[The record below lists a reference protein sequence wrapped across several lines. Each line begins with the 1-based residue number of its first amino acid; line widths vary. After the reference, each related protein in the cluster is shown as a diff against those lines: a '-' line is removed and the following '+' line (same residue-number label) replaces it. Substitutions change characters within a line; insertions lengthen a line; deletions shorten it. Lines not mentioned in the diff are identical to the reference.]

1 MKATSC
7 DVLIVGGGTGGCAA
21 ALALADQGRCVVV
34 TEPTAW
40 VGGQLTSQAVPPD
53 EHPWIE
59 SFGCTARYRRYR
71 EGVRSYYRNHY
82 PLRAAHRNNP
92 RLNPGTGWVSRLC
105 HEPRVGLAVLEQM
118 LAPMRTAKGLDI
130 RLNRVPIA
138 ADVSGDR
145 VRSVTFRCTRTGRL
159 ESVEAKFFL
168 DATETGDLLPLAGVE
183 YVKGAESQ
191 SETGE
196 PHAVSGPPEPG
207 TVQGITW
214 CFAMAHDPSGRDHT
228 IERPAHYDRW
238 SRYQPPFMPAP
249 IISWHTLDV
258 QKGHPVEWT
267 LFDSPE
273 RLGLF
278 SYRQI
283 VAGALFDTDPPP
295 HDVTI
300 VNWPQNDYYAENIL
314 EEPEDVVAARLE
326 ESRELSR
333 CLLYWLQTEAPRPDG
348 GTGWPGLHLRPDITG
363 TDDGL
368 AMAPYIRESRR
379 IRAVFTVTEK
389 HVGSACN
396 PGKTQAD
403 PFFDSVGVGSY
414 RIDLHPRTGNRT
426 TIDIGSLP
434 FEIPMGALLP
444 VRVRNLLPACKN
456 LGVTHITNG
465 CYRLHPVEWN
475 IGESAGLLAAFSL
488 AKGCEPHDVREKE
501 GLLDEFQSLLRSQG
515 VEYRWPRLHP
525 L

>member
-1 MKATSC
+1 MGWRA
-7 DVLIVGGGTGGCAA
+7 VM
-21 ALALADQGRCVVV
+21 

-40 VGGQLTSQAVPPD
+40 IGGQLTSQAVPPD

-59 SFGCTARYRRYR
+59 SFGCTARYRGYR
-71 EGVRSYYRNHY
+71 NGVRAYYRDHY
-82 PLRAAHRNNP
+82 PLRPQHRADP
-92 RLNPGTGWVSRLC
+92 HLNPGQGWVSRLC
-105 HEPRVGLAVLEQM
+105 HEPKVGLAVLEQM
-118 LAPMRTAKGLDI
+118 LAPRRTLRGLDV
-130 RLNRVPIA
+130 RLHRVPVS
-138 ADVSGDR
+138 ADVDGDR
-145 VRSVTFRCTRTGRL
+145 VRSVTFRHTLTGRI
-159 ESVEAKFFL
+159 ETIGARFVL
-168 DATETGDLLPLAGVE
+168 DATELGDLLPLAGVE

-196 PHAVSGPPEPG
+196 PHAVDGPAEPG

-214 CFAMAHDPSGRDHT
+214 CFAMAYDPSGRDHT

-238 SRYQPPFMPAP
+238 SRYQPHFMPAP
-249 IISWHTLDV
+249 IVSWHTLDV
-258 QKGHPVEWT
+258 QKGHPIQWT
-267 LFDSPE
+267 LFDQPG

-278 SYRQI
+278 TYRQI
-283 VAGALFDTDPPP
+283 VAGSLFDTETAP

-314 EEPEDVVAARLE
+314 DEPEDVVAARLE

-348 GTGWPGLHLRPDITG
+348 GTGWPGLYLRPDITG

-379 IRAVFTVTEK
+379 IRAVFTVTEN

-396 PGKTQAD
+396 PGKSQAD
-403 PFFDSVGVGSY
+403 PFFDSVGLGSY
-414 RIDLHPRTGNRT
+414 RIDLHPRTGNRN

-434 FEIPMGALLP
+434 FEIPLGALLP

-488 AKGCEPHDVREKE
+488 AKGCDPHDVRDREP
-501 GLLDEFQSLLRSQG
+501 LLDDFQSLLRGQG
-515 VEYRWPRLHP
+515 VEYRWPQLRP